1 MSDFG
6 GESSVEIA
14 APAAVCFEL
23 VCDTPRTPDWH
34 QAIAAVEVLERDG
47 HGRTSL
53 VRASIDALVTRVQVE
68 LPLSYEE
75 HRALYM
81 RRESGDLTDLTVT
94 WTFEDLG
101 DGRSQA
107 SFQIQFDPGRVL
119 SMLARGPVVARLE
132 TLLAKQPPEG
142 LKRAVETASRPG

>member
-47 HGRTSL
+47 DGRTSL
-53 VRASIDALVTRVQVE
+53 VRARIDALVTRVQVD
-68 LPLSYEE
+68 LRLSYEE
-75 HRALYM
+75 HRTVHM
-81 RRESGDLTDLTVT
+81 RRESGDLSDLTVT

-101 DGRSQA
+101 DGRTQA
-107 SFQIQFDPGRVL
+107 GFQTQFDPGRML
-119 SMLARGPVVARLE
+119 SLLAKGPVVARLDA
-132 TLLAKQPPEG
+132 LLAKQPPEG
-142 LKRAVETASRPG
+142 LKRAVEARSG